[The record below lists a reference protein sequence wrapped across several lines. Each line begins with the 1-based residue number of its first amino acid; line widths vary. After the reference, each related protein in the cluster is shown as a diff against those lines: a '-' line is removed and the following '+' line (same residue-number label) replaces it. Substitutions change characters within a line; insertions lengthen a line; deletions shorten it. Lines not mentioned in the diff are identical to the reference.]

1 MPKLAVIPGP
11 TTAAPG
17 PRTLVP
23 VLDAFER
30 KMGGGDSGRG
40 RRAGLGQG
48 EEGGRGDVREH
59 GPRRRRRKPGLA
71 LLVPPPVMP
80 FFCGVVFYLAYIVH
94 GDRW

>member
-30 KMGGGDSGRG
+30 KMGGGGTQGAGGGPVSGKAKKEAAEMFASMDLDEDGANRG
-40 RRAGLGQG
+40 S
-48 EEGGRGDVREH
+48 
-59 GPRRRRRKPGLA
+59 P
-71 LLVPPPVMP
+71 
-80 FFCGVVFYLAYIVH
+80 Y
-94 GDRW
+94 